1 MNFSAANLIGG
12 IIFSSIGFVAFVYG
26 KKMAYWRCMTIGM
39 VLMGY
44 SYVIPDT
51 RAVYLIGAAL
61 TAALFI
67 FRD

>member
-1 MNFSAANLIGG
+1 MNLSLPNLIAG
-12 IIFSSIGFVAFVYG
+12 ILFSSIGFVAFVYG
-26 KKMAYWRCMTIGM
+26 KKMAYWRCMTIGI

-44 SYVIPDT
+44 SYLIPDT
-51 RAVYLIGAAL
+51 RAVYLVGAAL